1 MKNLYFL
8 PGTNQGQL
16 SWQDTSL
23 WCRYQLQ
30 WKFEIVGFVTYFLT
44 IKIYYVNKVKML
56 SICISITI
64 IHSRVRSLTF
74 QDLLR
79 AGWPALCSTCN
90 ILTPS
95 LEGFRILITF
105 VLSERYLAQ
114 LVKFLPDNQN
124 ELLLLF
130 QVWRQRRAV
139 CQNWRVSPNRSS
151 CPANVLNASAMN
163 IRKIFLVC
171 MRGRWMKALSVLY
184 CQCCTEWFEGNRYLR

>member
-114 LVKFLPDNQN
+114 LVKFLPDNQK

-139 CQNWRVSPNRSS
+139 RQNWRVSPNRSS

-171 MRGRWMKALSVLY
+171 MRGRWMKALN
-184 CQCCTEWFEGNRYLR
+184 GLRPIDI